1 MDLRNITSS
10 ISIGYFS
17 FDNFRLGYYGIPLL
31 IFVLTIQIYTA
42 IVLGRCWIIAEK
54 LNPDIVDKKR

>member
-1 MDLRNITSS
+1 MIYSDLIFNFV
-10 ISIGYFS
+10 YD
-17 FDNFRLGYYGIPLL
+17 FDINFFVGYYGIPLL